1 MTPRLT
7 RGPVAEVASAGR
19 SAVLNLARLET
30 QQSPYVFDGP
40 SFEIWTRIDG
50 TRSREDIAAEL
61 AALYAAPAEQVAADV
76 DAFVDQLVTL
86 GLVEDTGAPP
96 R

>member
-1 MTPRLT
+1 MTSLR
-7 RGPVAEVASAGR
+7 RSEAAEARSPGR
-19 SAVLNLARLET
+19 AVVLNLARLET

-76 DAFVDQLVTL
+76 DAFVDQLVAL
-86 GLVEDTGAPP
+86 GLVEDTDTPP